1 MIEAGSPHLD
11 LSAASYPVN
20 AYKIPH
26 LVVFTF
32 IFAVVVSALVFLANK
47 HSGVFQMLAQG
58 MRGYYRGMGGGKD
71 GQVTVGGLEN
81 DSAFCFMNS
90 VLQSMA
96 SLDRLDEF
104 LGGTQYVGVE
114 LETTT
119 RKRYEESSEEEDS
132 DEGVE
137 NGPEGPV
144 SEAETEIEQ
153 VPEGAQEATT
163 SSVPEAEDDLAEVN
177 AEAEA
182 QAEVEAEIEEP
193 KQPTALELSSLIPGF
208 PAQPE
213 KADPEEVTEV
223 SETST
228 TVQNPICP
236 SSLESFHSSTG
247 LGAFSYELKR
257 MFAQL
262 NTLSTRSHTYSGL
275 PITRA
280 MGKSGQRWDGYEQE
294 DAGEFFQQLI
304 DKLENE
310 VKAKAGEADKIE
322 EKKDVSNETALDK
335 WKNKMLIPF
344 DGVQATTI
352 KCLTCEDLGDGI
364 RYNIMGALGLSLPN
378 QTSRYSRSTHSLK
391 ECIDMFAEREIID
404 GVSCERCSLREY
416 KRQVEDQIS
425 KVADT
430 TSPLV
435 QLFQARLDKVDTALS
450 RDTINEEEYNDI
462 FKKNTGFAKVFVQKS
477 KQTLIGVAPQIL
489 CVTINRSQF
498 DMNTGMSFKNSAN
511 VRFPSLL
518 CLDEWM
524 DDKSQTK
531 KMYRLKSVV
540 SHYGSHDYGHYIAY
554 RLSRDKWWRIS
565 DETVYQTEL
574 SYVLS
579 DGSIFMIFYELA
591 APEEAEELYT
601 QMIEEQKEQQ
611 SHGSGAVE
619 SSEEEEESE
628 EEDESE
634 VEEEESE
641 DEDME

>member
-1 MIEAGSPHLD
+1 
-11 LSAASYPVN
+11 
-20 AYKIPH
+20 
-26 LVVFTF
+26 
-32 IFAVVVSALVFLANK
+32 
-47 HSGVFQMLAQG
+47 
-58 MRGYYRGMGGGKD
+58 MGGGRD

-104 LGGTQYVGVE
+104 LGGTQYEGVE

-119 RKRYEESSEEEDS
+119 RKRYEESSEEEEGDS

-137 NGPEGPV
+137 NGPEEGPV

-153 VPEGAQEATT
+153 VPEGAQQQETT
-163 SSVPEAEDDLAEVN
+163 TTTTVVPEAEDDLEEVN

-182 QAEVEAEIEEP
+182 KAEEEP

-310 VKAKAGEADKIE
+310 VKAKVGGEE
-322 EKKDVSNETALDK
+322 EKKPTVSNESALDK

-352 KCLTCEDLGDGI
+352 KCLSCGDLGDGI

-378 QTSRYSRSTHSLK
+378 QTTRYSRSTHTLK

-425 KVADT
+425 KVADQ

-462 FKKNTGFAKVFVQKS
+462 FKKNTGGFAKVFVQKS

-524 DDKSQTK
+524 DDSNSQQTQTK

-579 DGSIFMIFYELA
+579 DGSIFMLFYELA
-591 APEEAEELYT
+591 APEEADELYT

-628 EEDESE
+628 EEDDSE

>member
-1 MIEAGSPHLD
+1 
-11 LSAASYPVN
+11 
-20 AYKIPH
+20 
-26 LVVFTF
+26 
-32 IFAVVVSALVFLANK
+32 
-47 HSGVFQMLAQG
+47 
-58 MRGYYRGMGGGKD
+58 MGGGRD
-71 GQVTVGGLEN
+71 GHVTVGGLEN

-96 SLDRLDEF
+96 SLDRLDDF
-104 LGGTQYVGVE
+104 LGGTQYEGVK
-114 LETTT
+114 LDTTS
-119 RKRYEESSEEEDS
+119 RKRYEESEEEDSS

-153 VPEGAQEATT
+153 VPEGPHEAAAST
-163 SSVPEAEDDLAEVN
+163 VPEAEDDLEKVN

-182 QAEVEAEIEEP
+182 GAELEEEP

-223 SETST
+223 TETST

-262 NTLSTRSHTYSGL
+262 NTLSNRSHTYSGL

-310 VKAKAGEADKIE
+310 VKAKAGENKVE
-322 EKKDVSNETALDK
+322 EKQDSGESTALDK
-335 WKNKMLIPF
+335 WKKKMLIPF

-352 KCLTCEDLGDGI
+352 KCLTCGDLGDGI

-378 QTSRYSRSTHSLK
+378 QTSRFSRSTHTLK

-425 KVADT
+425 KVSDPA
-430 TSPLV
+430 SPIV
-435 QLFQARLDKVDTALS
+435 QLFQARLDKVDLALS

-462 FKKNTGFAKVFVQKS
+462 FKKNTGGFAKVFVQKS

-511 VRFPSLL
+511 VRFPSLM

-524 DDKSQTK
+524 DDKTQTK

-579 DGSIFMIFYELA
+579 DGSIFMLFYELA
-591 APEEAEELYT
+591 APEESEELYT

-611 SHGSGAVE
+611 SHGSGAAE
-619 SSEEEEESE
+619 SSEEESE

-634 VEEEESE
+634 AEEQESE

>member
-1 MIEAGSPHLD
+1 MA
-11 LSAASYPVN
+11 
-20 AYKIPH
+20 
-26 LVVFTF
+26 FTF
-32 IFAVVVSALVFLANK
+32 VFAVVVSALVFFANK
-47 HSGVFQMLAQG
+47 HSGVFQMLTQG
-58 MRGYYRGMGGGKD
+58 MRGYYRGMGGGKN

-104 LGGTQYVGVE
+104 LGGTQYEGVE
-114 LETTT
+114 LDTTT
-119 RKRYEESSEEEDS
+119 RKRYEESENEDDS
-132 DEGVE
+132 DEGAE

-144 SEAETEIEQ
+144 SEAETEIDQ
-153 VPEGAQEATT
+153 VPDRTQPTVPEGASA
-163 SSVPEAEDDLAEVN
+163 VPEAEDDLVEVN
-177 AEAEA
+177 AVAEEEE
-182 QAEVEAEIEEP
+182 QEEEP
-193 KQPTALELSSLIPGF
+193 KQPSALELSSLIPGF

-223 SETST
+223 TETST

-262 NTLSTRSHTYSGL
+262 NTLSNRSHTYSGL

-304 DKLENE
+304 DRLENE
-310 VKAKAGEADKIE
+310 VKAKAGGADKIE
-322 EKKDVSNETALDK
+322 EKTISEDTSALDK
-335 WKNKMLIPF
+335 WKKKMLIPF

-352 KCLTCEDLGDGI
+352 KCLTCGDLGDGI

-378 QTSRYSRSTHSLK
+378 QTSRFSRSTHTLK

-430 TSPLV
+430 ASPLV
-435 QLFQARLDKVDTALS
+435 QLFQTRLDKVDTALS

-462 FKKNTGFAKVFVQKS
+462 FKKNTGGFAKVFVQKS

-579 DGSIFMIFYELA
+579 DGSIFMLFYELA

-611 SHGSGAVE
+611 SHGSGAVD
-619 SSEEEEESE
+619 SSEEDESD

-634 VEEEESE
+634 ADKEEESE

>member
-1 MIEAGSPHLD
+1 
-11 LSAASYPVN
+11 
-20 AYKIPH
+20 
-26 LVVFTF
+26 
-32 IFAVVVSALVFLANK
+32 
-47 HSGVFQMLAQG
+47 MLTQG
-58 MRGYYRGMGGGKD
+58 MRGYYRGMGGGRD
-71 GQVTVGGLEN
+71 GHVTVGGLEN

-96 SLDRLDEF
+96 SLDRLDDF
-104 LGGTQYVGVE
+104 LGGTQYEGVK
-114 LETTT
+114 LDTTS
-119 RKRYEESSEEEDS
+119 RKRYEESEEEDSS

-153 VPEGAQEATT
+153 VPEGPHEAAAST
-163 SSVPEAEDDLAEVN
+163 VPEAEDDLEKVN

-182 QAEVEAEIEEP
+182 GAELEEEP

-223 SETST
+223 TETST

-262 NTLSTRSHTYSGL
+262 NTLSNRSHTYSGL

-310 VKAKAGEADKIE
+310 VKAKAGENKVE
-322 EKKDVSNETALDK
+322 EKQDSGESTALDK
-335 WKNKMLIPF
+335 WKKKMLIPF

-352 KCLTCEDLGDGI
+352 KCLTCGDLGDGI

-378 QTSRYSRSTHSLK
+378 QTSRFSRSTHTLK

-425 KVADT
+425 KVSDPA
-430 TSPLV
+430 SPIV
-435 QLFQARLDKVDTALS
+435 QLFQARLDKVDLALS

-462 FKKNTGFAKVFVQKS
+462 FKKNTGGFAKVFVQKS

-511 VRFPSLL
+511 VRFPSLM

-524 DDKSQTK
+524 DDKTQTK

-579 DGSIFMIFYELA
+579 DGSIFMLFYELA
-591 APEEAEELYT
+591 APEESEELYT

-611 SHGSGAVE
+611 SHGSGAAE
-619 SSEEEEESE
+619 SSEEESE

-634 VEEEESE
+634 AEEQESE

>member
-1 MIEAGSPHLD
+1 
-11 LSAASYPVN
+11 
-20 AYKIPH
+20 
-26 LVVFTF
+26 
-32 IFAVVVSALVFLANK
+32 
-47 HSGVFQMLAQG
+47 
-58 MRGYYRGMGGGKD
+58 MGGGRD

-104 LGGTQYVGVE
+104 LGGTQYEGVE

-119 RKRYEESSEEEDS
+119 RKRYEESSEEEDDS

-137 NGPEGPV
+137 NGPEEGPV

-153 VPEGAQEATT
+153 VPEGAQQDTSTT
-163 SSVPEAEDDLAEVN
+163 VPEAEDDLEEVN

-182 QAEVEAEIEEP
+182 KAEEEP

-310 VKAKAGEADKIE
+310 VKAKAGGEE
-322 EKKDVSNETALDK
+322 EKKPTVSDNESALDK

-352 KCLTCEDLGDGI
+352 KCLSCGDLGDGI

-378 QTSRYSRSTHSLK
+378 QTSRYSRSTHTLK

-425 KVADT
+425 KVADQ

-462 FKKNTGFAKVFVQKS
+462 FKKNTGGFAKVFVQKS

-524 DDKSQTK
+524 DDSNSQKETQTK

-579 DGSIFMIFYELA
+579 DGSIFMLFYELA
-591 APEEAEELYT
+591 APEEADELYT

-628 EEDESE
+628 EEDDSE

>member
-1 MIEAGSPHLD
+1 
-11 LSAASYPVN
+11 
-20 AYKIPH
+20 
-26 LVVFTF
+26 
-32 IFAVVVSALVFLANK
+32 
-47 HSGVFQMLAQG
+47 
-58 MRGYYRGMGGGKD
+58 MGGGKD

-104 LGGTQYVGVE
+104 LGGTQYEGVE
-114 LETTT
+114 LDTTT
-119 RKRYEESSEEEDS
+119 RKTYEESEEEESEEE
-132 DEGVE
+132 VE
-137 NGPEGPV
+137 QGAEGPV

-153 VPEGAQEATT
+153 VPVPEPAGSA
-163 SSVPEAEDDLAEVN
+163 PEAEDDLEEVQAVAE
-177 AEAEA
+177 ES
-182 QAEVEAEIEEP
+182 EEP

-223 SETST
+223 ARTST

-236 SSLESFHSSTG
+236 SSLESFHASTG
-247 LGAFSYELKR
+247 LGGFSYELKR

-262 NTLSTRSHTYSGL
+262 NTLSNRSHTYSGL

-310 VKAKAGEADKIE
+310 VKAKAGEK
-322 EKKDVSNETALDK
+322 EKTESSEDTANMSALEK
-335 WKNKMLIPF
+335 WKKKMLIPF

-352 KCLTCEDLGDGI
+352 KCLTCGDLGDGI

-378 QTSRYSRSTHSLK
+378 QTSRFSRSTHTLK

-416 KRQVEDQIS
+416 KRQVEEQIN
-425 KVADT
+425 KVSDAA
-430 TSPLV
+430 SPLV
-435 QLFQARLDKVDTALS
+435 QLFQERLDKVDTALS

-462 FKKNTGFAKVFVQKS
+462 FRKTGFAKVFVQKS

-524 DDKSQTK
+524 DEKTQTK

-579 DGSIFMIFYELA
+579 DGSIFMLFYELA
-591 APEEAEELYT
+591 PAEESEELYT

-619 SSEEEEESE
+619 SSEEEESE
-628 EEDESE
+628 EEEDDSE

>member
-1 MIEAGSPHLD
+1 
-11 LSAASYPVN
+11 
-20 AYKIPH
+20 
-26 LVVFTF
+26 
-32 IFAVVVSALVFLANK
+32 
-47 HSGVFQMLAQG
+47 
-58 MRGYYRGMGGGKD
+58 MGGGRD

-104 LGGTQYVGVE
+104 LGGTQYEGVE

-119 RKRYEESSEEEDS
+119 RKRYEESSEEEEGDS

-137 NGPEGPV
+137 NGPEEGPV

-153 VPEGAQEATT
+153 VPEGAQQQETT
-163 SSVPEAEDDLAEVN
+163 TTTTVVPEAEDDLEEVN

-182 QAEVEAEIEEP
+182 KAEEEP

-236 SSLESFHSSTG
+236 SSLESFHSFTG

-310 VKAKAGEADKIE
+310 VKAKVGGEE
-322 EKKDVSNETALDK
+322 EKKPTVSNESALDK

-352 KCLTCEDLGDGI
+352 KCLSCGDLGDGI

-378 QTSRYSRSTHSLK
+378 QTTRYSRSTHTLK

-425 KVADT
+425 KVADQ

-462 FKKNTGFAKVFVQKS
+462 FKKNTGGFAKVFVQKS

-524 DDKSQTK
+524 DDSNSQQTQTK

-579 DGSIFMIFYELA
+579 DGSIFMLFYELA
-591 APEEAEELYT
+591 APEEADELYT

-628 EEDESE
+628 EEDDSE